1 MWIYKVK
8 TDHLGHV
15 SRFKARFVAKGCSQ
29 KEGVDYTE
37 TFSPVI
43 RMASLRIFLAISAAQ
58 DLDLF
63 QLDIDTA
70 FLYAPIKE
78 DVYVRQPLG
87 FSDGTPK
94 VCHLQRCLYGLKQSP
109 REFNELLRDWLLLQ
123 GWTQCKSDP
132 CIYIF
137 RAPGV
142 FAMIGVYVD
151 DLPLAC
157 NNPTWVSQF
166 KSTLGS
172 RFKTKDLGEL

>member
-15 SRFKARFVAKGCSQ
+15 SRFKARFVAKGCNQ
-29 KEGVDYTE
+29 KEGVDYTI
-37 TFSPVI
+37 TSPPVI
-43 RMASLRIFLAISAAQ
+43 RMASLRNFLAISAAQ

-63 QLDIDTA
+63 QQDIDTA
-70 FLYAPIKE
+70 FLYAPIIK

-94 VCHLQRCLYGLKQSP
+94 VCHLQRYLYGLKQSP
-109 REFNELLRDWLLLQ
+109 REFNELLREWLLLK

-157 NNPTWVSQF
+157 SNPT
-166 KSTLGS
+166 
-172 RFKTKDLGEL
+172 